1 MVAANQSAIL
11 NALSFDQMN
20 ERFFQVPEAAK
31 KTFTWIFE
39 DSDAQMSSN
48 SQLRF
53 PFKDW
58 LASGSGIFHISG
70 KPGSG
75 KSTLMKYVFKHPKTT
90 SLLRAWA
97 GEKELVFPQF
107 FFWKPGSPLQKNLVG
122 LVRSLLFSVLQ
133 QCPGATPDVF
143 PHYWNTSEHLPWALP
158 QRIQLGDYEILAAF
172 DNLVSN
178 GAIYSD
184 HRFCFFI
191 DGLDEFE
198 ESSQHRDLVG
208 KFEEWIR
215 VSAGGVKICVSS
227 RELPV
232 FQDRLDVSQRIRL
245 QDLTRTDIEVFVHE
259 RLGMEERFQNIR
271 RLEEERCDRFEEQIV
286 EKSDGVFLWVTL
298 VLNMISEGLELRE
311 SLLDLESKLETLPR
325 KLEEFFD
332 YILGSISECQRRK
345 AFCTLSYAMAANRC
359 TSAAGFFSRSYL
371 FSPLSLLRFSFL
383 DEYINDPGFAKKKSY
398 RVMHIEEVEER
409 VAAAA
414 AQVTGRCK
422 GLLELRQNKFSS
434 SGSTLKI
441 EPKVN
446 LVVFTHR
453 STPEYLADFLRVN
466 EANHVA
472 NFDPTDALIQTLIA
486 VFNTLPFDSQQI
498 EDAAGKNLHFLV
510 HEVRESVTKFKT
522 PYFESL
528 GLLDILCHRRQL
540 EVHADFD
547 EVRWKKYTP
556 SALKPSAL
564 KPHLYNYP
572 KRFFYEIIHVAISL
586 SFYEYTSWMLL
597 RSPNLLHDGPCLL
610 MSAVIPW
617 LWGMQDVI
625 DFLNDIPLDRTTTSL
640 RQLLQILGPE
650 VLDLDVLV
658 FPGSHVK
665 SLREDSVWTFILKSM
680 LQYGIGDNAMGRC
693 WSAVEV
699 FLEFGAEIPSWR
711 RLALNILLLECG
723 NRSFTVNNAWWHG
736 ETVPQSLLTWPS
748 DSVSLQDFV
757 DHWKPYNSVAITRIL
772 EERTKCEVEM
782 KSSKDSISVE
792 AIELPKEQHN
802 YSANEFLLFSYK
814 AGLFSRFYGV

>member
-1 MVAANQSAIL
+1 
-11 NALSFDQMN
+11 MN

-39 DSDAQMSSN
+39 DSKAQMSSN
-48 SQLRF
+48 SQLKF

-75 KSTLMKYVFKHPKTT
+75 KSTLMKYVFMHPETT
-90 SLLRAWA
+90 SLLRTWA
-97 GEKELVFPQF
+97 GEKELIFPQF

-133 QCPGATPDVF
+133 QYPGATPDVF
-143 PHYWNTSEHLPWALP
+143 PRHWNTSEHLPWALS
-158 QRIQLGDYEILAAF
+158 QRIYLGDDEIFAAF
-172 DNLVSN
+172 DNLVGN
-178 GAIYSD
+178 GDIYSD

-198 ESSQHRDLVG
+198 ESSQHRDLVAR
-208 KFEEWIR
+208 FEQWIR

-245 QDLTRTDIEVFVHE
+245 QDLTRPDIEAFVHE
-259 RLGMEERFQNIR
+259 RLRAEERFQNLQ

-311 SLLDLESKLETLPR
+311 SLLDLERKLKTLPR

-332 YILGSISECQRRK
+332 YILGSISEGQRRK

-359 TSAAGFFSRSYL
+359 TSAACFFSQSYL
-371 FSPLSLLRFSFL
+371 FSPLSLLRYSFL
-383 DEYINDPGFAKKKSY
+383 DEYINDPGFAKKRGY
-398 RVMHIEEVEER
+398 RVMHTEELEER

-414 AQVTGRCK
+414 SQVTGRCK
-422 GLLELRQNKFSS
+422 GLLELRQKKFGS

-441 EPKVN
+441 EPQVK

-453 STPEYLADFLRVN
+453 SIPEHLADFLRKN
-466 EANHVA
+466 ESHHVKK
-472 NFDPTDALIQTLIA
+472 FDPIDALIQTLIA
-486 VFNTLPFDSQQI
+486 VFNTLPFDSKQI
-498 EDAAGKNLHFLV
+498 EDAAGKNLHFLL
-510 HEVRESVTKFKT
+510 HEVREAVTRDQT

-528 GLLDILCHRRQL
+528 ELLDAVCHRRQL

-556 SALKPSAL
+556 SALKP
-564 KPHLYNYP
+564 HLGFNIW

-586 SFYEYTSWMLL
+586 SFYEYTSWKLL
-597 RSPNLLHDGPCLL
+597 RSPHLLYDGPCLL

-617 LWGMQDVI
+617 LWGMEDLI

-640 RQLLQILGPE
+640 RQLLQKLGTE
-650 VLDLDVLV
+650 VLDVLV
-658 FPGSHVK
+658 FPGSHLK
-665 SLREDSVWTFILKSM
+665 SLHEDSVWTFILKSM
-680 LQYGIGDNAMGRC
+680 LQYDIGDNAMGRC

-699 FLEFGAEIPSWR
+699 FLEFGAEVPSWR
-711 RLALNILLLECG
+711 RLAINVLRLECG
-723 NRSFTVNNAWWHG
+723 NRKFIVNNAWWHS
-736 ETVPQSLLTWPS
+736 ETVPQSLQVWPS
-748 DSVSLQDFV
+748 YSVSLQDFV
-757 DHWKPYNSVAITRIL
+757 DHWKPYNSAAITRIL

-782 KSSKDSISVE
+782 ESSNGPIFGE
-792 AIELPKEQHN
+792 ARMYFERARPMFE
-802 YSANEFLLFSYK
+802 
-814 AGLFSRFYGV
+814 